1 MMKNFNTPQL
11 SKEAWTFIGLT
22 VISALVLFNYV
33 NLVPRV
39 DNNFFFSNT
48 DPQFQDENQISRLF
62 KRKDSLLIINAAGP
76 INSQEYMQKVRDLS
90 KSLLKFAGIAG
101 VKSIARGP
109 SGLEDAING
118 PLWNRLLISKDQKST
133 N

>member
-1 MMKNFNTPQL
+1 MKILHPSRL

-22 VISALVLFNYV
+22 LISTLVLFKFV

-48 DPQFQDENQISRLF
+48 DPQFQDENLISHLF
-62 KRKDSLLIINAAGP
+62 KRKDNLLIINAAGA
-76 INSQEYMQKVRDLS
+76 INSKDYMQKVHDLGD
-90 KSLLKFAGIAG
+90 SLLKLDGIVG

-109 SGLEDAING
+109 
-118 PLWNRLLISKDQKST
+118 
-133 N
+133 